1 MELIIVDVTVRQDVE
16 GRFCLNDLHKAAG
29 GESKHQPAN
38 WLRLQQTQDLAAE
51 LDKSSIPQKRGI
63 ESKQGLGT
71 FACKELVYA
80 YAMWISPQF
89 SLKVIRA
96 YDQLMTQGI
105 VMRQDVAQ
113 QAADDPATFL
123 AKAVLVA
130 QHQLEQQKAQ
140 VIALEQKV
148 AEQAPKAA
156 AHDMLAMS
164 DGDLCMTDAAKAL
177 SVPPRKFTSYL
188 IHIGWAYR
196 RQSNGRL
203 VGHASCEKRGLISHR
218 PVPIHHNSGEVETA
232 LQPLITPKGLAKLAE
247 MLATGMRA

>member
-1 MELIIVDVTVRQDVE
+1 MELIIADVTIRQDE
-16 GRFCLNDLHKAAG
+16 ENRFCLNDLHKAAG
-29 GESKHQPAN
+29 GEEKHSPNRWTRTDGYQS
-38 WLRLQQTQDLAAE
+38 LVAE
-51 LDKSSIPQKRGI
+51 LTPEMAFVPALSVRG
-63 ESKQGLGT
+63 GAAPGT
-71 FACKELVYA
+71 YVCKELVYA

-156 AHDMLAMS
+156 AHDMLAVS
-164 DGDLCMTDAAKAL
+164 DGDLCITDAA
-177 SVPPRKFTSYL
+177 
-188 IHIGWAYR
+188 
-196 RQSNGRL
+196 
-203 VGHASCEKRGLISHR
+203 
-218 PVPIHHNSGEVETA
+218 
-232 LQPLITPKGLAKLAE
+232 
-247 MLATGMRA
+247 